1 MISAASAT
9 VKAGSFQP
17 MLARP
22 KYTRKIC
29 TSSGVFRIA
38 STYAVLARCAQATLL
53 RRAIAPTVPMAKP
66 ISVAPVASLSVI
78 TAPSRNIGQR
88 ETTAAKSRVTLP
100 HLPRHAVIHAEQR
113 LVAVAAL
120 SVRARVEVL
129 RRHESGGRQR
139 HVRFLGLLRNQPQVL
154 EHQVDAEAGGRV
166 ALYHLRPELVE
177 HPR

>member
-17 MLARP
+17 MLAKP

-29 TSSGVFRIA
+29 TSSGVLRIA
-38 STYAVLARCAQATLL
+38 STYAVLARCAQPMLL
-53 RRAIAPTVPMAKP
+53 RRAMAPTVPMAKP

-88 ETTAAKSRVTLP
+88 ETTAAKSKAMLA

-113 LVAVAAL
+113 LVAVATL
-120 SVRARVEVL
+120 SVRAGVEVL
-129 RRHESGGRQR
+129 GRHQRGGRQR
-139 HVRFLGLLRNQPQVL
+139 HVGFL
-154 EHQVDAEAGGRV
+154 
-166 ALYHLRPELVE
+166 
-177 HPR
+177 